1 MMPRRL
7 RHALIFAVISIVP
20 IRVYADECSLID
32 GYSADSLLQA
42 KEAAE
47 LANATLRHLNA
58 FRKFID
64 SRKWEDGKPMD
75 QQMSAAEAGEFGKF
89 QKQQEIAL
97 MKQLFESRRDR
108 DLEVIRKLAILA
120 DKISRYGLEDSVNK
134 DQASEEFLLA
144 GVLLAARELLD
155 VNLSDLSDEINKSCN
170 LQTALESQAKG
181 AVQEFSEIED
191 LSTAMS
197 ESKRLVGMYGAPI
210 DVSKL
215 SIADKKIFLTVVR
228 PKLTKAQSLLQR
240 AEDLYR
246 LSMIEGT
253 SKKMLAAL
261 RQDQYESPGDLDY
274 SGTTW
279 ERWKKEGRISDR
291 DHQLTG
297 VLNFINTKIPA
308 PIISDWA
315 EIAERGG
322 K

>member
-1 MMPRRL
+1 MMPKRL

-20 IRVYADECSLID
+20 IRAYADECSLID

-155 VNLSDLSDEINKSCN
+155 VNLSDLSDESDKSCN
-170 LQTALESQAKG
+170 LQTALESQAK
-181 AVQEFSEIED
+181 A
-191 LSTAMS
+191 A
-197 ESKRLVGMYGAPI
+197 GAPI

-215 SIADKKIFLTVVR
+215 SMADKKTFLTVVR